1 MIIIRMSLPLVTTSR
16 AGVTPI
22 AIIPPSGKSLLP
34 GRTMASNSIIG
45 ANTLAAAQI
54 SARPAK
60 KGQSKPILSV
70 RPFNLFEAKSV
81 IPWDKG
87 STAAINQ
94 VPIKE
99 NSSKQTAAVKDRE
112 KFAWVFGQLKDP
124 QKSLS
129 KSQWQI
135 LIPKS
140 QFYYSIWQRQ
150 NRICL
155 TKEKAYQK
163 FYQNHNDWVHHIV
176 HMCGSH
182 RIGIWGV
189 K

>member
-1 MIIIRMSLPLVTTSR
+1 
-16 AGVTPI
+16 
-22 AIIPPSGKSLLP
+22 
-34 GRTMASNSIIG
+34 MAN
-45 ANTLAAAQI
+45 
-54 SARPAK
+54 
-60 KGQSKPILSV
+60 
-70 RPFNLFEAKSV
+70 F
-81 IPWDKG
+81 
-87 STAAINQ
+87 
-94 VPIKE
+94 
-99 NSSKQTAAVKDRE
+99 
-112 KFAWVFGQLKDP
+112 DP
-124 QKSLS
+124 Q
-129 KSQWQI
+129 
-135 LIPKS
+135 S